1 MHVSRLLL
9 GSLEIKYNGKQE
21 DLWTYSD
28 GSSISM
34 SRQCNSILM
43 LPGDGRSSVIKR
55 AKSGLGLAKDSGMD
69 NCVRTKKVEGS
80 APQPPSLIP
89 PSMFA
94 SDTLQH
100 HLLSTDLL
108 FLLLW

>member
-1 MHVSRLLL
+1 MHVSMLLL

-34 SRQCNSILM
+34 SLQCSSMLM

-55 AKSGLGLAKDSGMD
+55 TKSGLGLA
-69 NCVRTKKVEGS
+69 
-80 APQPPSLIP
+80 
-89 PSMFA
+89 
-94 SDTLQH
+94 
-100 HLLSTDLL
+100 
-108 FLLLW
+108 